1 MHRMTLGAMLQK
13 VGMGQRELARAVG
26 GSSATINRMVHGYA
40 APLKGWG
47 ELKANLE
54 SILLERG
61 APAPEVS
68 ALVRRMDEQWQ
79 ASRHHAE
86 AVARAR
92 SEGASVENLPSAGR
106 PRHLST
112 DKGNC
117 RLEPAPKTGQELSEE
132 ELMLL
137 SKQSLTPQAR
147 KHFKLFRDPWDDPH
161 LPEEVFLTPE
171 SRYVYEAMMSAA
183 RHGNFLAVIGES
195 GSGKTTLRRMML
207 EQLKGKGLS
216 GGLREGRT
224 KMLDAVAAFVSISG
238 EQYGSKVGGE
248 KGNVTL
254 HSYDGSLKVQ
264 RAMQDRIT
272 FDERLQAARTLIN
285 ECLRDWSEGANA
297 NLRAIVDAAWETDRD
312 GNVSTSRIL
321 GLRAIKV
328 KDDERWDQA
337 MKALT
342 DSMQVVYSKSFIR
355 VYEKD
360 AYGEFQPIPL
370 DIAKV

>member
-1 MHRMTLGAMLQK
+1 MIEVNGVQHMRNSQGHLVPVDRVDPVDKLRDET
-13 VGMGQRELARAVG
+13 VRELIDMA
-26 GSSATINRMVHGYA
+26 
-40 APLKGWG
+40 
-47 ELKANLE
+47 
-54 SILLERG
+54 
-61 APAPEVS
+61 
-68 ALVRRMDEQWQ
+68 
-79 ASRHHAE
+79 
-86 AVARAR
+86 
-92 SEGASVENLPSAGR
+92 
-106 PRHLST
+106 
-112 DKGNC
+112 
-117 RLEPAPKTGQELSEE
+117 
-132 ELMLL
+132 
-137 SKQSLTPQAR
+137 
-147 KHFKLFRDPWDDPH
+147 
-161 LPEEVFLTPE
+161 
-171 SRYVYEAMMSAA
+171 
-183 RHGNFLAVIGES
+183 
-195 GSGKTTLRRMML
+195 
-207 EQLKGKGLS
+207 KGLS

-272 FDERLQAARTLIN
+272 FDERLQAARALIN

-297 NLRAIVDAAWETDRD
+297 NLRAIVDAAWETDKD

-321 GLRAIKV
+321 GLRSIKV

-337 MKALT
+337 MKALM

-355 VYEKD
+355 VYKKD